1 MTLSQK
7 RQALL
12 KKKGDEYIAT
22 MEAPGR
28 GINYNRIETDR
39 LLILEAINDWSGRV
53 LVEGGDIKLTYGCD
67 DPSCASEYE
76 LNELA
81 RRMHSSP
88 TVLYPVSGFS
98 LSDEEY
104 LRFGYRVSSYR
115 MMSHTSESRSDA
127 IRIVEAQRIRDVE
140 AAIQLW
146 AFCATEDCM
155 VYLYHYMD
163 SHGLFLE
170 EGERSAVRRIIT
182 SSLQEHFSIGQIWNA
197 MWRSVKD
204 AAALST
210 RQYYNNAK
218 AAKTIPKK
226 IDKVLMSAA
235 SDPNFEAYERPAAT
249 PLGAVL
255 TLFYYRFGINDATTG
270 AQVRAKLTADAALA
284 TPEEPDDEEFD
295 EGRGLVRGT
304 MFFLHQFTEFD
315 RLVLSCFNGLRI
327 ERQEPEWDEKH
338 VIGRLDYSLDNVYAF
353 NGQIFADKLFA
364 LMRVAPPSSEDIARH
379 AAAAKEQNARIG
391 GFADESG
398 WSWALSEALEKGGMS
413 SEDAGRVGLVI
424 RYPATPDEV
433 ARIVRYIPVLAGL
446 SAIRVDFAHVYSDFI
461 EKSDRLCVGDFTFAI
476 PEEHLEPDGCDRD
489 IVIDVAARNFNHLA
503 VLITTSILR
512 SISCE
517 NDEQKAQLL
526 TLVAKNLLEQAKPP
540 LTDNEARGQ
549 MGSDA
554 LPVQ

>member
-12 KKKGDEYIAT
+12 KQKGDEYIAT

-98 LSDEEY
+98 LSDEED

-526 TLVAKNLLEQAKPP
+526 TLVAKNLLEQVKPP